1 MSHISPR
8 TTIECDCRF
17 GALYDNIDHP
27 DKLTLR
33 DAVLSTLMGNPVDG
47 RDGSSS
53 VQLDLLAA
61 RLPLDFESSSDWV
74 HGDMERILVA
84 NHVRVCLTAPG
95 GTGADDVRMTT
106 VSSSEPLIVD
116 VAASHL
122 GESSPES
129 LLYHIDNSNSRDRS
143 NACKPADPLIFMNM
157 SPEEVLRAD
166 GFREKRIVRVPD
178 FLDALLASQD
188 VRKTVPS
195 RFRHSDDKDVPLES
209 VFAEA
214 FLYFN
219 HFIQVEDYGTVSQ
232 EHLLYFMNSSA
243 AIICPPRTTTG
254 SSGRSGVDI
263 LIPVLMGMHF
273 KKENVTAI
281 LVHVNIRPPYAG
293 VIATEP
299 EPKLISTMRPSTLG
313 LFGHDSR
320 STTPPLPPIIRL
332 VFSLTS
338 PNTYT
343 QSIPPPSSST
353 SQYTS
358 YDIWCAGL
366 KSDTFP
372 VLQEHGSAY
381 EILLLR
387 PQGFLNPLSKGAL
400 TTTVVPVVH
409 REDVAR
415 RQEEL
420 RRRMTSEYLQ
430 GPHGNA
436 NNGERFG

>member
-1 MSHISPR
+1 MR
-8 TTIECDCRF
+8 
-17 GALYDNIDHP
+17 L
-27 DKLTLR
+27 

-53 VQLDLLAA
+53 VQLVLLAA

-106 VSSSEPLIVD
+106 VSSSGPLIVD

-122 GESSPES
+122 GESSPEA
-129 LLYHIDNSNSRDRS
+129 LLYHIDNSNVSPGFGGKMLASLLILQSRARS

-157 SPEEVLRAD
+157 SPEEVLRVD

-281 LVHVNIRPPYAG
+281 LVHVNIRPPYA
-293 VIATEP
+293 E
-299 EPKLISTMRPSTLG
+299 
-313 LFGHDSR
+313 
-320 STTPPLPPIIRL
+320 
-332 VFSLTS
+332 
-338 PNTYT
+338 
-343 QSIPPPSSST
+343 
-353 SQYTS
+353 YTS

-372 VLQEHGSAY
+372 VLQEHGSAH

-387 PQGFLNPLSKGAL
+387 AQGFLNPLSKGAL